1 MARMPFCV
9 SFRHRADA
17 FSLHSSDNARP
28 SAAEATRVRVRRCR
42 ILDDGLAQVASL
54 TPLQLQGRLSVQF
67 VDDFGRTE
75 AGIDAGGLFKEFWT
89 ELSKRAFAED
99 FGLFRTTKHDGLLY
113 PNPDASTAHGERE
126 ALELFRFVGRVLG
139 KALREGLT
147 VQPRFSRSFL
157 SFLTGDFNYVTLLE
171 DLRSLDPEL
180 HKNLRFLQLYDGD
193 AADLGLDFT
202 ITYERFG
209 ETVTQDLRYDG
220 SRIDVTNQNKHAYV
234 QAVARFHM
242 VDRLKK
248 PSEAFVGGLSDAV
261 DVNLL
266 RVFAAPELQ
275 VLISG
280 ADAAIDVDDL
290 RKFTRYENCRSN
302 DSTIQRFWA
311 VVKKLAPSDRAA
323 LLKFVTACER
333 GPSLGFGALEPPFT
347 IRKIPDSDKLPS
359 ASTCFNTL
367 KLPSYSSEKVLKER
381 LLTSIHSGAGF
392 DLS

>member
-1 MARMPFCV
+1 
-9 SFRHRADA
+9 
-17 FSLHSSDNARP
+17 
-28 SAAEATRVRVRRCR
+28 
-42 ILDDGLAQVASL
+42 
-54 TPLQLQGRLSVQF
+54 
-67 VDDFGRTE
+67 
-75 AGIDAGGLFKEFWT
+75 
-89 ELSKRAFAED
+89 
-99 FGLFRTTKHDGLLY
+99 
-113 PNPDASTAHGERE
+113 
-126 ALELFRFVGRVLG
+126 
-139 KALREGLT
+139 
-147 VQPRFSRSFL
+147 
-157 SFLTGDFNYVTLLE
+157 
-171 DLRSLDPEL
+171 
-180 HKNLRFLQLYDGD
+180 LYDGD

-220 SRIDVTNQNKHAYV
+220 SRIDVTDNNKHAYI

-248 PSEAFVGGLSDAV
+248 PSEAFVGGLADTV
-261 DVNLL
+261 DVHLL
-266 RVFAAPELQ
+266 KAFAAPELQ

-311 VVKKLAPSDRAA
+311 VVKKLAPSDWAA
-323 LLKFVTACER
+323 LLKFVTACE
-333 GPSLGFGALEPPFT
+333 PFT

-367 KLPSYSSEKVLKER
+367 KLPSYSSEKVLRER